1 MPQTLGPY
9 ELRGELGKGAMAV
22 VWRAFDPNLER
33 EVAIKEPVIP
43 PGTDSATAAEL
54 GARFVREGKAAAK
67 LNHPGVVTIYASD
80 IYDGRPAIVME
91 LIEGETLSDILDKGP
106 LEPQSAIAVAD
117 QLLDA
122 AGYAHSR
129 GIVHRDIKPDN
140 VFITDDGRVKL
151 ADFGIAHTGQTS
163 TLTQA
168 GTVMGTPGYMAPEQV
183 TGSPVDARAD
193 IFAIGVILF
202 EMLTGQNPFGATD
215 GMAATTVMYRIV
227 HEQVPEV
234 SDDLLAGL
242 PADVSAVLAAAL
254 AKDPDA
260 RFGSATA
267 FRTALR
273 GGPIEIGVP
282 ASTGVAQ
289 PASPVAG
296 FAPAAGG
303 PAVSSAGKSNWTPYI
318 IVGAVGVLV
327 IGALLV
333 FAGGGT
339 PSSGSV
345 PIEPAAEQESASEPE
360 VTAATGDD
368 EPASPTS
375 IDLSGRAEMDAT
387 SVLEENWI
395 DYGPGNLVDG
405 NPTTCW
411 AEGVVGYGRGETF
424 YFDFAEVLT
433 VTRLEVL
440 PGYDKDLD
448 GWDRW
453 WSNGRL
459 QSVRVEF
466 SDGSVEDVTFSD
478 ERKWHTVDIS
488 PREVDWLSV
497 EIMTTYPARAGAHYA
512 EDTSVSEFHVYGY

>member
-345 PIEPAAEQESASEPE
+345 PIEPAAEQEEEPAVEEAASEEPPE
-360 VTAATGDD
+360 PEGPTVADSRQLLLSSYNVID
-368 EPASPTS
+368 EYGREG
-375 IDLSGRAEMDAT
+375 SGRIGQLAT
-387 SVLEENWI
+387 RFNQDPL
-395 DYGPGNLVDG
+395 D
-405 NPTTCW
+405 TTG
-411 AEGVVGYGRGETF
+411 AT
-424 YFDFAEVLT
+424 A
-433 VTRLEVL
+433 
-440 PGYDKDLD
+440 
-448 GWDRW
+448 
-453 WSNGRL
+453 S
-459 QSVRVEF
+459 
-466 SDGSVEDVTFSD
+466 
-478 ERKWHTVDIS
+478 
-488 PREVDWLSV
+488 
-497 EIMTTYPARAGAHYA
+497 TTQAA
-512 EDTSVSEFHVYGY
+512 EDLIYEIDRTAEEVASYDLHSSLEGCQSTQLRLLELCRIRADAILQACYISQTGGDIKPVLDEGRAAKNEYVSLYPQGQP